1 MMKKRIC
8 RISQMARK
16 TIIYLIIGII
26 YMNDSFASGIHPD
39 STRVYKIHYWVTGI
53 IDVGGA
59 AANVLAIKRIQ
70 GKPEMTDAD
79 FSTLN
84 KNSFS
89 KFDREAFKQDPS
101 KKNTYESDG
110 LYVMGGTIAL
120 PFLLTIDKKIRKN
133 WGDLLLMYI
142 EMHAITFGIYNYSF
156 LGPTFQNKYRPV
168 VYYDQFDQNYR
179 RSGKNKSSFY
189 SGHVA
194 STAASSFFM
203 VKVYSDY
210 HPEIGWKKY
219 LLYSVALIP
228 PIIESYLRVKA
239 LQHFPS
245 DNMVGLGVGILCG
258 IIVPELHKIRKKG
271 FSMAMYTSGD
281 GAGLSL
287 VWNPEYKYLGIGNY
301 RSIKN

>member
-1 MMKKRIC
+1 MHNKSKCLKKVLHLTMLCALIC
-8 RISQMARK
+8 LTYKNSSFGS
-16 TIIYLIIGII
+16 TIHG
-26 YMNDSFASGIHPD
+26 D
-39 STRVYKIHYWVTGI
+39 STRVYKIHYWVTGT
-53 IDVGGA
+53 IDVVGA

-79 FSTLN
+79 FATLN
-84 KNSFS
+84 RNSFS
-89 KFDREAFKQDPS
+89 KFDRVAFKQDPS
-101 KKNTYESDG
+101 KKNTFEQDG
-110 LYVMGGTIAL
+110 FYVMGGTIAL

-142 EMHAITFGIYNYSF
+142 EMHAITFGVYNYSF

-168 VYYDQFDQNYR
+168 VYYDQFDFNYR
-179 RSGKNKSSFY
+179 RSGKNNSSFY

-210 HPEIGWKKY
+210 HPELRWKKY
-219 LLYSVALIP
+219 LLYTAALIP
-228 PIIESYLRVKA
+228 PIVESYLRVKA

-258 IIVPELHKIRKKG
+258 ILVPELHKIRKKG
-271 FSMAMYTSGD
+271 ISLGMYTSGD
-281 GAGLSL
+281 AAGLSL
-287 VWNPEYKYLGIGNY
+287 VWNPEYKNY
-301 RSIKN
+301 QNRSKRQLN